1 MKQFAAAFS
10 PNRTV
15 SGATMRLLVVGS
27 VISILMV
34 WALMPSKI
42 IPHPLDVVEAFGS
55 LWSRTS
61 IGQDVVAS
69 VTLNIEAISLATL
82 ISASLAYLS
91 VLAGL
96 RPSIEFASKLRF
108 LGLTGLSFIFGLSFT
123 GHSLKLVLLTFGMSV
138 FLLTSMVSVVA
149 SIPKEQFD
157 YARTLRMGPW
167 RATYEV
173 VVLGT
178 MDQMI
183 EAVRQNAA
191 IGWVML
197 TMVEGLVRSEGGI
210 GMLLLNENKHIRLE
224 TVFALQI
231 LVLTIGLLQD
241 YGIGVLRNLFCPWSD
256 LDSAKGGK

>member
-1 MKQFAAAFS
+1 MKQFVEAFS
-10 PNRTV
+10 PNRAV
-15 SGATMRLLVVGS
+15 SGTTMRLLAAVS
-27 VISILMV
+27 AAF
-34 WALMPSKI
+34 ALVAWSLVPTKI
-42 IPHPLDVVEAFGS
+42 IPHPLDVIDAFGS
-55 LWSRTS
+55 LWTRTT
-61 IGQDVVAS
+61 IGQDAITS
-69 VTLNIEAISLATL
+69 VTLNIEAIALSTA

-91 VLAGL
+91 VLSGL

-123 GHSLKLVLLTFGMSV
+123 GHALKLVLLTFGMSV

-157 YARTLRMGPW
+157 YARTLRMSPW

-197 TMVEGLVRSEGGI
+197 TLVEGLVRSEGGI

-231 LVLTIGLLQD
+231 LVLTIGLMQD
-241 YGIGVLRNLFCPWSD
+241 YSIGVIRNLFCPWSD
-256 LDSAKGGK
+256 LDSSKGGK